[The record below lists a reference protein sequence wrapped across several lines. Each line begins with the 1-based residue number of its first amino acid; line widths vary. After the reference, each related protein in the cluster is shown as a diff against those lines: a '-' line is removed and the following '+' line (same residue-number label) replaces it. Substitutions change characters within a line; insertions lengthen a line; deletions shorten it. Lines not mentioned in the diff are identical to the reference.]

1 MPHIYTHITNH
12 TCNALSDA
20 HIPHVHTSQ
29 TVVHTHH
36 SEACISAHLKLIS
49 LSLTIPFPWG

>member
-12 TCNALSDA
+12 TSYALSDA
-20 HIPHVHTSQ
+20 LILHIHTSQ

-36 SEACISAHLKLIS
+36 SQRLASQHTLS
-49 LSLTIPFPWG
+49 LSVSL